1 MSESPRVYPVV
12 SRFFDLSAHEIHALL
27 KLRADVF
34 VTEQGWA
41 HTDIE
46 DVDID
51 GSSRHLLLHDLAE
64 RPMPLLGAA
73 RVIPAQVDG
82 RDVAK
87 LGRICLAPEG
97 RGLGVSGEL
106 MAAAVEM
113 AGETFPGLDIVLD
126 AQEPLVEFY
135 SRHGFEPYGEKFTL
149 GPIERQPMVLTAR

>member
-1 MSESPRVYPVV
+1 MSESPRVYAVV

-51 GSSRHLLLHDLAE
+51 GSSRHLLLHDLTQ

-73 RVIPAQVDG
+73 RVIDAEVDG
-82 RDVAK
+82 RGVAK
-87 LGRICLAPEG
+87 LGRICLTPASRG
-97 RGLGVSGEL
+97 RGVSTALLE
-106 MAAAVEM
+106 AAVAM
-113 AGETFPGLDIVLD
+113 ARETFPGRDIVLD

-135 SRHGFEPYGEKFTL
+135 SGHGFEPYGEPFTL
-149 GPIERQPMVLTAR
+149 GPVERQPMVLAI